1 MKLILDEKKK
11 IEEIL
16 ETGKIDK
23 KPSATISLLA
33 KYYNTL
39 GKSEDQIIHE
49 VDTFM
54 TKNYS
59 KYNEVTWG
67 NLVESIAKQA
77 VKANRKLIEVDSV
90 GIYDSEIEL
99 IQTFGDEKIQKL
111 AFTFLVYAKIANQI
125 NHLNNNWVLGK
136 HITEIFKDANVTET
150 GMKQNYT
157 LHEMIKKDILV
168 TTERSISTSLSV
180 EYYVGTEAR
189 SKEVLT
195 ITDFRQ
201 LGLQWLK
208 YLGTKGIKECTQ
220 CGQLIKLKTPN
231 SNQKYCTE
239 CAKKI
244 KNKTINESKKKKR
257 AIQKKMA

>member
-11 IEEIL
+11 VEEIL
-16 ETGKIDK
+16 ETKKIDK

-39 GKSEDQIIHE
+39 GNSGDQIIQE
-49 VDTFM
+49 IDTFM
-54 TKNYS
+54 TANYS
-59 KYNEVTWG
+59 KYNSVTWG
-67 NLVESIAKQA
+67 DLVESIAKQA
-77 VKANRKLIEVDSV
+77 VKDNYELIKVDSI

-99 IQTFGDEKIQKL
+99 IQTFEGEKIQKL
-111 AFTFLVYAKIANQI
+111 AFTFLVYAKIANRI
-125 NHLNNNWVLGK
+125 NPLNNNWVLGK
-136 HITEIFKDANVTET
+136 HITEIFKDANLTET

-168 TTERSISTSLSV
+168 TTEMSISTSLSV
-180 EYYVGTEAR
+180 ENYVGTEGR
-189 SKEVLT
+189 SKEFLT

-201 LGLQWLK
+201 LGLRWLK
-208 YLGTKGIKECTQ
+208 YIGTKGIKECTE

-244 KNKTINESKKKKR
+244 KNKSINESKKKKR
-257 AIQKKMA
+257 ARGK